1 MCHLVTMVLPPE
13 AQFARVEPVLARY
26 HRGFEIVENR
36 HLARIL
42 EPGEIYFCPS
52 PKHCDCGTALGS
64 MRQVSDTQDLTGEI
78 KKRKRKGWGEAK
90 ITRWLEQQ
98 EKNRQAKTGQTLK
111 QNGAAG
117 EPDDWLD
124 IVRELRAEARLPY
137 VGIMLHFYSGPL
149 SERIDATRVETPFE
163 ETGAATL
170 LYHMDEDVV
179 YILS

>member
-1 MCHLVTMVLPPE
+1 MCHFITMVLPPG
-13 AQFARVEPVLARY
+13 ARTARVETVLARH
-26 HRGFEIVENR
+26 HRGFEIIENR
-36 HLARIL
+36 HVARIL

-64 MRQVSDTQDLTGEI
+64 MRQVSDTPDLTGEI

-124 IVRELRAEARLPY
+124 IIRNLRTEAKLPY
-137 VGIMLHFYSGPL
+137 VGIMLHWYSGPL
-149 SERIDATRVETPFE
+149 SERIDVTRIDASTE
-163 ETGAATL
+163 EAAVASL